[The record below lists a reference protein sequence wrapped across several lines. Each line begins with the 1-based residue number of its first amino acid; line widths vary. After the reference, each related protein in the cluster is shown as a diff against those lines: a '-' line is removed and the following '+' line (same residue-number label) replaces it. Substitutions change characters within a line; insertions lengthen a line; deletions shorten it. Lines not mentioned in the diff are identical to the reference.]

1 LTLSHVGFLTGL
13 RRILKGN
20 AYDLVHNHLGMYSGP
35 PVWVA
40 NRAGVPI
47 ITTFHNTHFPPQLPM
62 FSIFGLSWLRAV
74 YGRTSISY
82 ALNRSDHLTVISRG
96 VMDEVIPDRSE
107 LRAKSSVCYYGLR
120 IPPPAGIEAKT
131 LFRQSLGWPGDVP
144 LVIHVGRFHDQKNHF
159 GLLKVFQLVLREL
172 PRAKLVMLGVG
183 PLLESVKAYVSEH
196 ELRESVRILGPTDD
210 AASVIAKADV
220 LLFPSRFEGFGL
232 VALEANAVEVPVV
245 GSDVVGLNEAVEN
258 GETACLWDVD
268 DTRAMAA
275 SVIRILSD
283 PAYARQL
290 GRAGRARAE
299 RLFSAQASAE
309 RLLDL
314 YRTVLSKSA
323 EKKRTGAR

>member
-1 LTLSHVGFLTGL
+1 
-13 RRILKGN
+13 
-20 AYDLVHNHLGMYSGP
+20 
-35 PVWVA
+35 
-40 NRAGVPI
+40 
-47 ITTFHNTHFPPQLPM
+47 
-62 FSIFGLSWLRAV
+62 
-74 YGRTSISY
+74 
-82 ALNRSDHLTVISRG
+82 
-96 VMDEVIPDRSE
+96 
-107 LRAKSSVCYYGLR
+107 
-120 IPPPAGIEAKT
+120 
-131 LFRQSLGWPGDVP
+131 
-144 LVIHVGRFHDQKNHF
+144 
-159 GLLKVFQLVLREL
+159 
-172 PRAKLVMLGVG
+172 VMLGVG

-196 ELRESVRILGPTDD
+196 GLRESVRILGPTDD